1 MNKKFKCV
9 LFDLDG
15 TLIDSGPD
23 LLDALNHT
31 LSKNNLD
38 QLDHEV
44 IGNLVGGGAEAMI
57 RKGYDHL
64 GEKINTEKIPN
75 LINSFLDFYSN
86 NCSKKTQLYVNVY
99 DVLKFLKKKKV
110 LIGLCTNKKQ
120 FLAEKILKNL
130 KISVFFDYILGSNEK
145 FLLKPDIAMPQEC
158 IKKLGVKAGQ
168 TIFVGDSLNDIIPAN
183 KLGMESVFVSYGYGK
198 IDAKTKPKYNF
209 NDIKEIKKF
218 NF

>member
-99 DVLKFLKKKKV
+99 DVLKFLKKKKSF
-110 LIGLCTNKKQ
+110 NWFMYKQ
-120 FLAEKILKNL
+120 K
-130 KISVFFDYILGSNEK
+130 
-145 FLLKPDIAMPQEC
+145 
-158 IKKLGVKAGQ
+158 
-168 TIFVGDSLNDIIPAN
+168 TIFS
-183 KLGMESVFVSYGYGK
+183 
-198 IDAKTKPKYNF
+198 
-209 NDIKEIKKF
+209 
-218 NF
+218 